1 MPLSP
6 LDIHNKEFG
15 KKLRGYDEDEVNDF
29 LEQVIKDYELTI
41 KEKKAL
47 ASELH
52 TNKEQLSHYKTIES
66 TLNKSLVIAQ
76 DSADETRN
84 AAQREAELIVREA
97 QNNASEI
104 VNEALT
110 KTHRLAVEIEELK
123 RQSKV
128 FRERLRLLVTTQL
141 DMLEHEDWST
151 SLEYDENVEERVTYA
166 YGEAKEADFNTAQ
179 EKPAALIDESSDN
192 STKEVPAKD

>member
-29 LEQVIKDYELTI
+29 LEQVIKDYELVL
-41 KEKKAL
+41 KENKKL
-47 ASELH
+47 TNELH
-52 TNKEQLSHYKTIES
+52 TSNEQLDHFKTIEA

-76 DSADETRN
+76 DSADETRRQ
-84 AAQREAELIVREA
+84 AQKEAELMVVEA
-97 QNNASEI
+97 KADAADLVKDGLNKAR
-104 VNEALT
+104 
-110 KTHRLAVEIEELK
+110 RLSVEIEELK

-141 DMLEHEDWST
+141 DLLEHDDWSN
-151 SLEYDENVEERVTYA
+151 SLEYDIDVEQNITDKFADVTA
-166 YGEAKEADFNTAQ
+166 EAIVETPVETTETVEA
-179 EKPAALIDESSDN
+179 IDEN
-192 STKEVPAKD
+192 KEIPAK